1 MNETRPRFLTIDAF
15 RRGYFAPGSRPRRCD
30 VRGWIDEGRLPAI
43 QLDGRVYVREDDVKA
58 FFAGARIQDHAAEK
72 ASAAVKARAARIQ
85 AARATLAQ
93 FGL

>member
-1 MNETRPRFLTIDAF
+1 MTNPRPQYMTIDAF
-15 RRGYFAPGSRPRRCD
+15 RRDFFAPRSRPRRCD

-43 QLDGRVYVREDDVKA
+43 QLDGRVYVREDDVQA
-58 FFAGARIQDHAAEK
+58 FFTGAKVQDHAAEK

>member
-1 MNETRPRFLTIDAF
+1 MTNPLPQYMTIDAF
-15 RRGYFAPGSRPRRCD
+15 RRDFFAPGSRPRRCD

-43 QLDGRVYVREDDVKA
+43 QLDGRVYVREDDVQA
-58 FFAGARIQDHAAEK
+58 FFTGARVQDHAAEK

-85 AARATLAQ
+85 AARATLTQ